1 MHACAL
7 VLRTQ
12 RSSWTARRAPLIA
25 TTDNIP
31 ALVLAGGAAPCAFFA
46 PPLLLCVSSFAF
58 LSPQHRGA
66 GVDRVARCG
75 GLRGGNP
82 FTSPRASRMEL
93 HDSVGV
99 VSKRMRMTDSVQAQE
114 HHKEDDATVE
124 GLTLQLETQEA
135 ALFELLMAVVEQK
148 KLPCVLRV
156 AGGWVRDKIMGKQAH
171 DIDIAI
177 DTMMGQEF
185 TQHLVDYMKE
195 AGREKEV
202 GSVGVIKSNPDQS
215 KHLETATLRVM
226 GFELDFVNLRAEEYT
241 DSRIPI
247 MRIGTALEDA
257 MRRDLTINALFYNI
271 NRRTVEDF
279 TGKGMADIKA
289 GIVRT
294 PLLANQTMIDDP
306 LRALR
311 TIRFACRLGFQLEQV
326 LEATLATAEVREA
339 LCSKVSKER
348 VLSELNGM
356 LLGPDPARAL
366 ELLYSFSLLPTVFA
380 TPPASQ
386 ISGVEEGSC
395 ASLDASWPDK
405 GMALVRQVSAL
416 SSQLLLPL
424 HAVPAAEGRLSSSA
438 CGGFTTGALGK
449 DGMRL
454 LLLTAL
460 LTPLHAFQVVKF
472 WERSS
477 KVVVMRLLLR
487 IAQPFPGCACGSA
500 CRPFPALLY

>member
-1 MHACAL
+1 M
-7 VLRTQ
+7 
-12 RSSWTARRAPLIA
+12 
-25 TTDNIP
+25 
-31 ALVLAGGAAPCAFFA
+31 G
-46 PPLLLCVSSFAF
+46 
-58 LSPQHRGA
+58 
-66 GVDRVARCG
+66 
-75 GLRGGNP
+75 
-82 FTSPRASRMEL
+82 L

-326 LEATLATAEVREA
+326 HYSWCIRQHTQRALRMLTYA
-339 LCSKVSKER
+339 LCALFAS
-348 VLSELNGM
+348 
-356 LLGPDPARAL
+356 RAA
-366 ELLYSFSLLPTVFA
+366 SGFSLSRCT
-380 TPPASQ
+380 
-386 ISGVEEGSC
+386 I
-395 ASLDASWPDK
+395 
-405 GMALVRQVSAL
+405 R
-416 SSQLLLPL
+416 
-424 HAVPAAEGRLSSSA
+424 
-438 CGGFTTGALGK
+438 
-449 DGMRL
+449 
-454 LLLTAL
+454 
-460 LTPLHAFQVVKF
+460 
-472 WERSS
+472 
-477 KVVVMRLLLR
+477 
-487 IAQPFPGCACGSA
+487 SA
-500 CRPFPALLY
+500 CRRMLYVC